1 MNLVWISENREK
13 SGLSRKLKVPALDI
27 QIKRY
32 GGENIGYGGENIGYG
47 GENIAINIGSLN
59 RMN

>member
-1 MNLVWISENREK
+1 M
-13 SGLSRKLKVPALDI
+13 DI

-32 GGENIGYGGENIGYG
+32 GEENIGYG

>member
-1 MNLVWISENREK
+1 M
-13 SGLSRKLKVPALDI
+13 DI